1 MALPGQALA
10 YKIGQ
15 LKIAELRRMAEQKL
29 GAKFDIKRFHRVVLE
44 DGALPLFL
52 LEKKVRLWIAQQL

>member
-1 MALPGQALA
+1 
-10 YKIGQ
+10 
-15 LKIAELRRMAEQKL
+15 MAEQKL
-29 GAKFDIKRFHRVVLE
+29 GPKFDIKRFHRIVLE